1 MGPGARTGIG
11 GPVRI
16 VQTPL
21 IINPAAAQAGKC
33 SLLTPP
39 PLSSIHPLN
48 E

>member
-33 SLLTPP
+33 
-39 PLSSIHPLN
+39 
-48 E
+48 